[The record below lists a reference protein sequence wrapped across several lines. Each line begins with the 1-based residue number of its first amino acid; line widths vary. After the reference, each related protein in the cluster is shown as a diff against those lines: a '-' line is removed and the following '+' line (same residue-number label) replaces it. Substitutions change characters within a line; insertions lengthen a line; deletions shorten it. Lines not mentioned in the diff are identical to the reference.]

1 MKDSTKKTLTNVV
14 NFLILVLNGVL
25 AMLNQSDLVATLFN
39 SGVSIC

>member
-39 SGVSIC
+39 NGVSIC